1 MGNEKA
7 GAPAFFVFY
16 QHNYQ
21 AMNKYMLKYIG
32 DQSFTIQIEQTNN

>member
-16 QHNYQ
+16 QHNYL
-21 AMNKYMLKYIG
+21 AMKKYMLKYIG
-32 DQSFTIQIEQTNN
+32 GSAIYDSN